1 MRLYSRFS
9 VFFSASILATFLGA
23 CSDESSL
30 SSTND
35 EQITSSA
42 VDEVPASSAVDGI
55 PSSSAVVTS
64 SSAVD
69 GTPSSSA
76 DSVTAGDTSS
86 PAESSSSV
94 QAGSSSSPADGVW
107 RVPEGGVFRWV
118 GVDDGARITTG
129 LDNGTGTSG
138 YWFYYDDKADGGLS
152 SIEWP
157 EELAWDDWDLFAPIV
172 EECKGICGTF
182 TLDQGS
188 LDYKPFV
195 GLGFDI
201 AGTETPTGGPATT
214 TDVSAWGGLC
224 IGYSSTNDIKLYLSF
239 GFDYDA
245 AIGYNSPFLTLSKSE
260 GTVECYRWKQFGI
273 GWGVDPHMDQLVKKV
288 AGVRFEIQ
296 GESGTEGSF
305 NIMSIGSYVEL

>member
-42 VDEVPASSAVDGI
+42 VDEVPASSADV
-55 PSSSAVVTS
+55 PS

-94 QAGSSSSPADGVW
+94 QASSSSNPADGVW

-118 GVDDGARITTG
+118 GADDGSRAITG
-129 LDNGTGTSG
+129 LDNGTETSG
-138 YWFYYDDKADGGLS
+138 YWYWYADRADGGLS

-195 GLGFDI
+195 GLGFDL
-201 AGTETPTGGPATT
+201 AGTETPNGGSATPA
-214 TDVSAWGGLC
+214 DISAWGGLC
-224 IGYSSTNDIKLYLSF
+224 VAYSSTTDIELYLSY
-239 GFDYDA
+239 GDAKDA
-245 AIGYNSPFLTLSKSE
+245 AMGYDFPSVTMPISTE
-260 GTVECYRWKQFGI
+260 GTVECYRWNQFGI
-273 GWGVDPHMDQLVKKV
+273 GWGVDPHMDQLVKGAASVKF
-288 AGVRFEIQ
+288 RIQ
-296 GESGTEGSF
+296 GKSGTTGEF
-305 NIMSIGSYVEL
+305 NIMSVSSYVER